1 MVKHNKKKKEIKTNK
16 QRNKLNTDYK
26 FVCMEFSI
34 PSVVVMWVGAVISK
48 NICANHWIFL
58 THTIQRPPAYY
69 PRISAS
75 PPHPINTLNFK

>member
-34 PSVVVMWVGAVISK
+34 QLDVA
-48 NICANHWIFL
+48 
-58 THTIQRPPAYY
+58 
-69 PRISAS
+69 
-75 PPHPINTLNFK
+75 LNQ